1 MGEAVYAAIDL
12 ELTGLKVGDAEIIE
26 IGVVRCTPQR
36 VLERW
41 NSLVRPYSM
50 PDLRIQRLTGISP
63 EQLRDAPRLDD
74 VSAKLRELLADATPI
89 GHNVKFD
96 LDHLGVA
103 GIDASRQ
110 YLDTLPIAQVLDP
123 AAPSHRLGE
132 LCARHGVAMDGAHR
146 ALTDAE
152 ASRGL
157 LLALLR
163 LWDELSPSQREYAA
177 LANGAMGLASP
188 LRGFFSLAADGA
200 LPPRRLAPRR
210 AAPPPAAERAP
221 EPPPIVELPKQSL
234 AELTAAA
241 FDAAAGDRNDLP
253 LKMERRESQRKM
265 ALDIAGALD
274 AGEQALVEAGT
285 GVGKSLAYLV
295 PAALWAMREGKRVLV
310 STHTRNLQ
318 AQLSEDDFGLLRRML
333 DHAAPSLGAKLRA
346 TVLKGRGN
354 YLCRRALETALAGGL
369 PAGGE
374 AAAVE
379 LNEGML
385 LARAGVWAE
394 SPDCL
399 GDREQLRLSA
409 DFSDSWSRLS
419 AERAA
424 CLHNGADHVAAGT
437 CFLARAFDAAAAAH
451 ITVVNHAWLISNL
464 DSARRYRQ
472 DNAADAD
479 FQHLAESDAVI
490 VDEAHF
496 LEDATTNALRQSV
509 NGDALEKL
517 FDGIRSTDRRRRAT
531 LTRRAEDAAPVAAER
546 LADATLAARE
556 AVEAAWFAFEQFL
569 GQFGERDSVVLS
581 GGMRAQR
588 DWEQVEQLA
597 DTARKSLRGLASE
610 LRELTRAVEGVEQG
624 RLADDARATADAC
637 EEAVE
642 ALQLAIEADP
652 AQTVAWLEK
661 QRRQRRA
668 PEIVSLDSAPIDV
681 SGKLNELLWSR
692 CPRVVLTGATL
703 TVDDQWGFL
712 RRRLGAPETI
722 ESRYDSPFDYERN
735 ARIYVAG
742 DMPPVTD
749 PPREVERALADA
761 ILTLARAAEGRTL
774 ALFTAHGTMRRV
786 MDHVR
791 QPLAESDIAL
801 SVQGPDGSPA
811 QVVDDLR
818 GNPRTV
824 IFGVD
829 SLWTGIDVP
838 GAALSQVIVCR
849 LPFDRPNDPIQSARA
864 EQYENAFVEL
874 SVPTAILKLRQGVGR
889 LIRTSE
895 DRGVIV
901 LLDNRVATKRYGKR
915 FRDALPPA
923 PVDEL
928 PIQRIAAEVRTF
940 LPPLPAA
947 Q

>member
-1 MGEAVYAAIDL
+1 MSETVYAAIDL
-12 ELTGLKVGDAEIIE
+12 ELTGLKVGSAEIIE
-26 IGVVRCTPQR
+26 VGVVRCTPER

-41 NSLVRPYSM
+41 SALARPYGEL
-50 PDLRIQRLTGISP
+50 PLRIERLTGITP
-63 EQLRDAPRLDD
+63 EMLRDAPPFE
-74 VSAKLRELLADATPI
+74 ALADELRALLEGAIPL

-96 LDHLGVA
+96 IDHLGANGV
-103 GIDASRQ
+103 DLPRQ
-110 YLDTLPIAQVLDP
+110 AVDTLPLAQVLDP

-132 LCARHGVAMDGAHR
+132 LCERHGIALDGSHR
-146 ALTDAE
+146 ALADAE
-152 ASRGL
+152 ASRRL
-157 LLALLR
+157 LLAMR
-163 LWDELSPSQREYAA
+163 QRWDALNPSQREYAA

-188 LRGFFSLAADGA
+188 LRGFLSLVSDGA
-200 LPPRRLAPRR
+200 LPPRRREPRR
-210 AAPPPAAERAP
+210 AAPPKSDARAP
-221 EPPPIVELPKQSL
+221 EPPPIVDLPERSL

-241 FDAAAGDRNDLP
+241 FDAAAGDAESG
-253 LKMERRESQRKM
+253 MERRESQRAM
-265 ALDIAGALD
+265 ALDVARALD
-274 AGEQALVEAGT
+274 NGEQALVEAGT

-318 AQLSEDDFGLLRRML
+318 AQLSEDDFGLLRQML
-333 DHAAPSLGAKLRA
+333 NHAAPALGPKLRA
-346 TVLKGRGN
+346 TTLKGRGN
-354 YLCRRALETALAGGL
+354 YLCRRALETTLARGL
-369 PAGGE
+369 PVDGE
-374 AAAVE
+374 AAAAE

-394 SPDCL
+394 SADCR
-399 GDREQLRLSA
+399 GDREQLRLPA
-409 DFSDSWSRLS
+409 EFNDAWARLS
-419 AERAA
+419 AERAS
-424 CLHNGADHVAAGT
+424 CQHDGTDHVAAGA
-437 CFLARAFDAAAAAH
+437 CFLARAFDAAAGAH
-451 ITVVNHAWLISNL
+451 ITVVNHAWLVSNL
-464 DSARRYRQ
+464 DAARRYRL
-472 DNAADAD
+472 DNDADED

-531 LTRRAEDAAPVAAER
+531 LTRRAEEAAPVAAER

-569 GQFGERDSVVLS
+569 SQFGQSDAVVLS
-581 GGMRAQR
+581 GGMRAQP
-588 DWEQVEQLA
+588 DWEQVERLA
-597 DTARKSLRGLASE
+597 DAARKSLRGLASE
-610 LRELTRAVEGVEQG
+610 LRELARAVEGEERGQ
-624 RLADDARATADAC
+624 LADDARATADVC
-637 EEAVE
+637 DEAVE

-681 SGKLNELLWSR
+681 SGKLTELLWSR

-703 TVDDQWGFL
+703 TVDGQWGFL
-712 RRRLGAPETI
+712 RRRLGMPEAI

-735 ARIYVAG
+735 ARIYIAG
-742 DMPPVTD
+742 DMPPLTD
-749 PPREVERALADA
+749 PPREVEQELGDA
-761 ILTLARAAEGRTL
+761 ILALARAAEGRTL

-786 MDHVR
+786 MERVR
-791 QPLAESDIAL
+791 QPLANSGLAL

-838 GAALSQVIVCR
+838 GEALSQVIVCR

-895 DRGVIV
+895 DRGVIII
-901 LLDNRVATKRYGKR
+901 LDNRVATKRYGAR
-915 FRDALPPA
+915 FLNELPPA
-923 PVDEL
+923 PIDKL
-928 PIQRIAAEVRTF
+928 PTQRIAAEVRAF
-940 LPPLPAA
+940 LPPLPPL
-947 Q
+947 

>member
-12 ELTGLKVGDAEIIE
+12 ELTGLKVGSAEIIE
-26 IGVVRCTPQR
+26 IGVVRCTPER

-41 NSLVRPYSM
+41 NSLVRPYTM

-63 EQLRDAPRLDD
+63 DLLLDAPPLDE

-96 LDHLGVA
+96 LDHLGAA

-188 LRGFFSLAADGA
+188 LRGFLSLVADGA
-200 LPPRRLAPRR
+200 LPPRRRELRR
-210 AAPPPAAERAP
+210 AAPQKAAERAP
-221 EPPPIVELPKQSL
+221 EPPPIIDLPEQSL

-241 FDAAAGDRNDLP
+241 FDAAAGDVQ

-295 PAALWAMREGKRVLV
+295 PAALWAMREGKRVIV

-318 AQLSEDDFGLLRRML
+318 AQLSEDDFALLRQLL
-333 DHAAPSLGAKLRA
+333 DRAAPALGAKLQA

-354 YLCRRALETALAGGL
+354 YLCRRALESALAGGL

-374 AAAVE
+374 AAAE

-394 SPDCL
+394 SADCR
-399 GDREQLRLSA
+399 GDREQLRLPA
-409 DFSDSWSRLS
+409 EFNDPWARLS
-419 AERAA
+419 AERAS
-424 CLHNGADHVAAGT
+424 CLHDGADHVAAGA

-464 DSARRYRQ
+464 DSAQRYRQ

-531 LTRRAEDAAPVAAER
+531 LTRRAEEAAPVAAER

-588 DWEQVEQLA
+588 DWGQVEQLA

-610 LRELTRAVEGVEQG
+610 LRELARAVEGVEQG

-681 SGKLNELLWSR
+681 SGKLTELLWSR

-703 TVDDQWGFL
+703 TVDGQWDFL
-712 RRRLGAPETI
+712 RRRLGMPEAL

-749 PPREVERALADA
+749 PPREVERKLADA

-791 QPLAESDIAL
+791 QALADSDIAL

-889 LIRTSE
+889 LIRTSD

>member
-12 ELTGLKVGDAEIIE
+12 ELTGLKVGSAEIIE
-26 IGVVRCTPQR
+26 IGVVRCTPER

-41 NSLVRPYSM
+41 NSLVRPYTM
-50 PDLRIQRLTGISP
+50 PDLRIQRLTGIAP
-63 EQLRDAPRLDD
+63 EQLRDAPPLDD

-96 LDHLGVA
+96 LDHLGAA

-110 YLDTLPIAQVLDP
+110 YLDTLPLAQVLDP

-163 LWDELSPSQREYAA
+163 LWGELSASQREHAA

-188 LRGFFSLAADGA
+188 LRGFLSLVADGA
-200 LPPRRLAPRR
+200 LPPRRR
-210 AAPPPAAERAP
+210 AAAHAAPQKATERAP
-221 EPPPIVELPKQSL
+221 EPPPIIELPEQSL

-241 FDAAAGDRNDLP
+241 FDAAAGDVQ

-265 ALDIAGALD
+265 ALDIAGSLD

-295 PAALWAMREGKRVLV
+295 PAALWAMREGKRVIV

-318 AQLSEDDFGLLRRML
+318 AQLSEDDFALLRQLL
-333 DHAAPSLGAKLRA
+333 DRAAPALGAKLQA

-374 AAAVE
+374 AAAE

-394 SPDCL
+394 SADCR
-399 GDREQLRLSA
+399 GDREQLRLPA
-409 DFSDSWSRLS
+409 EFNDPWARLS
-419 AERAA
+419 AERAS
-424 CLHNGADHVAAGT
+424 CLHDGADHVAAGT
-437 CFLARAFDAAAAAH
+437 CFLARAFDAAAGAH

-464 DSARRYRQ
+464 DSAQRYRQ

-581 GGMRAQR
+581 SGMRAQR
-588 DWEQVEQLA
+588 DWEKLEQLA

-610 LRELTRAVEGVEQG
+610 LRELVRAVEGVEQG
-624 RLADDARATADAC
+624 RLADDARATADTC

-681 SGKLNELLWSR
+681 SGKLTELLWSR

-712 RRRLGAPETI
+712 RRRLGMPEAL

-749 PPREVERALADA
+749 PPREVERKLADA

-791 QPLAESDIAL
+791 QALAESDIAL

-889 LIRTSE
+889 LIRTSD

-901 LLDNRVATKRYGKR
+901 LLDNRVATKRYGAR
-915 FRDALPPA
+915 FLNELPPA

>member
-1 MGEAVYAAIDL
+1 MSETVYAAIDL
-12 ELTGLKVGDAEIIE
+12 ELTGLKVGSAEIIE
-26 IGVVRCTPQR
+26 VGVVRCTPER

-41 NSLVRPYSM
+41 SALARPYGEL
-50 PDLRIQRLTGISP
+50 PLRIERLTGITP
-63 EQLRDAPRLDD
+63 EMLRDAPPFE
-74 VSAKLRELLADATPI
+74 ALADELRALLEGAIPL

-96 LDHLGVA
+96 IDHLGANGV
-103 GIDASRQ
+103 DLPRQ
-110 YLDTLPIAQVLDP
+110 AVDTLPLAQVLDP

-132 LCARHGVAMDGAHR
+132 LCERHGIALDGSHR
-146 ALTDAE
+146 ALADAE
-152 ASRGL
+152 ASRRL
-157 LLALLR
+157 LLAMR
-163 LWDELSPSQREYAA
+163 QRWDALNPSQREYAA

-188 LRGFFSLAADGA
+188 LRGFLSLVSDGA
-200 LPPRRLAPRR
+200 LPPRRREPRR
-210 AAPPPAAERAP
+210 AAPPKSDARAP
-221 EPPPIVELPKQSL
+221 EPPPIIDLPERSL

-241 FDAAAGDRNDLP
+241 FDAAAGDAESG
-253 LKMERRESQRKM
+253 MERRESQRAM
-265 ALDIAGALD
+265 ALDVARALD
-274 AGEQALVEAGT
+274 NGEQALVEAGT

-318 AQLSEDDFGLLRRML
+318 AQLSEDDFGLLRQML
-333 DHAAPSLGAKLRA
+333 NHAAPALGPKLRA
-346 TVLKGRGN
+346 TTLKGRGN
-354 YLCRRALETALAGGL
+354 YLCRRALETALARGL
-369 PAGGE
+369 PVDGE
-374 AAAVE
+374 AAAAE

-394 SPDCL
+394 SADCR
-399 GDREQLRLSA
+399 GDREQLRLPA
-409 DFSDSWSRLS
+409 EFNDAWARLS
-419 AERAA
+419 AERAS
-424 CLHNGADHVAAGT
+424 CLHDGTDHVAAGA
-437 CFLARAFDAAAAAH
+437 CFLARAFDAAAGAH

-464 DSARRYRQ
+464 DAARRYRL
-472 DNAADAD
+472 DNDADQD

-531 LTRRAEDAAPVAAER
+531 LTRRAEEAAPVAAKR

-569 GQFGERDSVVLS
+569 SQFGQSDAVVLS
-581 GGMRAQR
+581 GGMRAQP
-588 DWEQVEQLA
+588 DWEQVERLA

-610 LRELTRAVEGVEQG
+610 LRELARAVEGEERGQI
-624 RLADDARATADAC
+624 ADDARATADVC
-637 EEAVE
+637 DEAVE

-681 SGKLNELLWSR
+681 SGKLTELLWSR

-703 TVDDQWGFL
+703 TVDGQWGFL
-712 RRRLGAPETI
+712 RRRLGMPEAI

-735 ARIYVAG
+735 ARIYIAG
-742 DMPPVTD
+742 DMPPLTD
-749 PPREVERALADA
+749 PPREVEQELGDA
-761 ILTLARAAEGRTL
+761 ILALARAAEGRTL

-786 MDHVR
+786 MERVR
-791 QPLAESDIAL
+791 QPLANSGIAL

-838 GAALSQVIVCR
+838 GEALSQVIVCR

-889 LIRTSE
+889 LIRTGE
-895 DRGVIV
+895 DRGVIII
-901 LLDNRVATKRYGKR
+901 LDNRVATKRYGAR
-915 FRDALPPA
+915 FLNELPPA
-923 PVDEL
+923 PIDEL
-928 PIQRIAAEVRTF
+928 PTQRIAAEVQAF
-940 LPPLPAA
+940 LPPLPPL
-947 Q
+947 

>member
-1 MGEAVYAAIDL
+1 MSETVYAAIDL
-12 ELTGLKVGDAEIIE
+12 ELTGLKVGSAEIIE
-26 IGVVRCTPQR
+26 VGVVRCTPER

-41 NSLVRPYSM
+41 SALARPYGEL
-50 PDLRIQRLTGISP
+50 PLRIERLTGITP
-63 EQLRDAPRLDD
+63 EMLRDAPPFE
-74 VSAKLRELLADATPI
+74 ALADELRALLEGAIPL

-96 LDHLGVA
+96 IDHLGANGV
-103 GIDASRQ
+103 DLPRQ
-110 YLDTLPIAQVLDP
+110 AVDTLPLAQVLDP

-132 LCARHGVAMDGAHR
+132 LCERHGIALDGSHR
-146 ALTDAE
+146 ALADAE
-152 ASRGL
+152 ASRRL
-157 LLALLR
+157 LLAMR
-163 LWDELSPSQREYAA
+163 QRWDALNPSQREYAA

-188 LRGFFSLAADGA
+188 LRGFLSLVSDGA
-200 LPPRRLAPRR
+200 LPPRRREPRR
-210 AAPPPAAERAP
+210 AAPTKSDARAP
-221 EPPPIVELPKQSL
+221 EPPPIIDLPERSL

-241 FDAAAGDRNDLP
+241 FDAAAGDAESG
-253 LKMERRESQRKM
+253 MERRESQRAM
-265 ALDIAGALD
+265 ALDVARALD
-274 AGEQALVEAGT
+274 NGEQALVEAGT

-318 AQLSEDDFGLLRRML
+318 AQLSEDDFGLLRQML
-333 DHAAPSLGAKLRA
+333 NHAAPALGPKLRA
-346 TVLKGRGN
+346 TTLKGRGN
-354 YLCRRALETALAGGL
+354 YLCRRALETTLARGL
-369 PAGGE
+369 PVDGE
-374 AAAVE
+374 AAAAE

-394 SPDCL
+394 SPDCR
-399 GDREQLRLSA
+399 GDREQLRLPA
-409 DFSDSWSRLS
+409 EFNDAWARLS
-419 AERAA
+419 AERAS
-424 CLHNGADHVAAGT
+424 CLHDGTDHVAAGA
-437 CFLARAFDAAAAAH
+437 CFLARAFDAAAGAH

-464 DSARRYRQ
+464 DAARRYRL
-472 DNAADAD
+472 DNDADAD

-517 FDGIRSTDRRRRAT
+517 FDGIRSTDRRRRAA
-531 LTRRAEDAAPVAAER
+531 LTRRAEEAAPVAAER

-569 GQFGERDSVVLS
+569 SQFGQSDAVVLS
-581 GGMRAQR
+581 GGMRAQP

-610 LRELTRAVEGVEQG
+610 LRELARAVEGEERGQ
-624 RLADDARATADAC
+624 LADDARATADIC
-637 EEAVE
+637 DEAVE

-681 SGKLNELLWSR
+681 SGKLTELLWAR

-703 TVDDQWGFL
+703 TVDGQWGFL
-712 RRRLGAPETI
+712 RRRLGMPEAI

-735 ARIYVAG
+735 ARIYIAA
-742 DMPPVTD
+742 DMPPLTD
-749 PPREVERALADA
+749 PPREVEQELGDA
-761 ILTLARAAEGRTL
+761 ILALARAAEGRTL

-786 MDHVR
+786 MERVR
-791 QPLAESDIAL
+791 QPLANSGIAL

-838 GAALSQVIVCR
+838 GEALSQVIVCR

-889 LIRTSE
+889 LIRTGE
-895 DRGVIV
+895 DRGVIII
-901 LLDNRVATKRYGKR
+901 LDNRVATKRYGAR
-915 FRDALPPA
+915 FLNELPPA
-923 PVDEL
+923 PIAEL
-928 PIQRIAAEVRTF
+928 PTQRIAAEVRAF
-940 LPPLPAA
+940 LPPLPPL
-947 Q
+947 

>member
-1 MGEAVYAAIDL
+1 MSETVYAAIDL
-12 ELTGLKVGDAEIIE
+12 ELTGLKVGSAEIIE
-26 IGVVRCTPQR
+26 VGVVRCTPER
-36 VLERW
+36 ILERW
-41 NSLVRPYSM
+41 SALARPYGEL
-50 PDLRIQRLTGISP
+50 PLRIERLTGITP
-63 EQLRDAPRLDD
+63 EMLRDAPPFE
-74 VSAKLRELLADATPI
+74 ALADELRALLEGAIPL

-96 LDHLGVA
+96 IDHLGANGV
-103 GIDASRQ
+103 DLPRQ
-110 YLDTLPIAQVLDP
+110 AVDTLPLAQVLDP

-132 LCARHGVAMDGAHR
+132 LCERHGIALDGSHR
-146 ALTDAE
+146 ALADAE
-152 ASRGL
+152 ASRRL
-157 LLALLR
+157 LLAMR
-163 LWDELSPSQREYAA
+163 QRWDALNPSQREYAA

-188 LRGFFSLAADGA
+188 LRGFLSLVSDGA
-200 LPPRRLAPRR
+200 LPPRRREPRR
-210 AAPPPAAERAP
+210 AAPPKSDARAP
-221 EPPPIVELPKQSL
+221 EPPPIVDLPARSL
-234 AELTAAA
+234 VELTAAA
-241 FDAAAGDRNDLP
+241 FDAAAGDAESG
-253 LKMERRESQRKM
+253 MERRESQRAM
-265 ALDIAGALD
+265 ALDVARALD
-274 AGEQALVEAGT
+274 NGEQALVEAGT

-333 DHAAPSLGAKLRA
+333 NHAVPALGPKLRA
-346 TVLKGRGN
+346 TTLKGRGN
-354 YLCRRALETALAGGL
+354 YLCRRALETTLARGL
-369 PAGGE
+369 PVDGD
-374 AAAVE
+374 AAAAE

-394 SPDCL
+394 SADCR
-399 GDREQLRLSA
+399 GDREQLRLPA
-409 DFSDSWSRLS
+409 EFNDAWARLS
-419 AERAA
+419 AERAS
-424 CLHNGADHVAAGT
+424 CLHDGTDHVAAGA
-437 CFLARAFDAAAAAH
+437 CFLARAFDAAAGAH

-464 DSARRYRQ
+464 DAARRYRL
-472 DNAADAD
+472 DNDADAD

-531 LTRRAEDAAPVAAER
+531 LTRRAEEAAPVAAER

-569 GQFGERDSVVLS
+569 SQFGQSDAVALS
-581 GGMRAQR
+581 GGMRAQP

-597 DTARKSLRGLASE
+597 DAARKSLRGLASE
-610 LRELTRAVEGVEQG
+610 LRELARAVEGEERGQ
-624 RLADDARATADAC
+624 LADDARAAADIC
-637 EEAVE
+637 DEAVE

-681 SGKLNELLWSR
+681 SGKLTELLWAR

-703 TVDDQWGFL
+703 TVDGQWGFL
-712 RRRLGAPETI
+712 RRRLGMPEAI

-735 ARIYVAG
+735 ARIYIAA
-742 DMPPVTD
+742 DMPPLTD
-749 PPREVERALADA
+749 PPREVEQELGDA
-761 ILTLARAAEGRTL
+761 ILALARAAEGRTL

-786 MDHVR
+786 MERVR
-791 QPLAESDIAL
+791 QPLANSGIAL

-838 GAALSQVIVCR
+838 GEALSQVIVCR

-889 LIRTSE
+889 LIRTGE
-895 DRGVIV
+895 DRGVIII
-901 LLDNRVATKRYGKR
+901 LDNRVATKRYGAR
-915 FRDALPPA
+915 FLNELPPA
-923 PVDEL
+923 PIAEL
-928 PIQRIAAEVRTF
+928 PTQRIAAEVQAF
-940 LPPLPAA
+940 LPPLPPL
-947 Q
+947 

>member
-1 MGEAVYAAIDL
+1 MVDSVYAAIDL

-26 IGVVRCTPQR
+26 IGVVRCTPER

-41 NSLVRPYSM
+41 NSLVRPYTM

-63 EQLRDAPRLDD
+63 EQLRDAPPLDD

-96 LDHLGVA
+96 LDHLGAA

-110 YLDTLPIAQVLDP
+110 YLDTLPLAQVLDP

-163 LWDELSPSQREYAA
+163 LWDELSPAQREYAA

-188 LRGFFSLAADGA
+188 LRGFLSLVADGA
-200 LPPRRLAPRR
+200 LPPRRREPRR
-210 AAPPPAAERAP
+210 AAPQKAAERAP
-221 EPPPIVELPKQSL
+221 EPPPIIDLPEQSL

-241 FDAAAGDRNDLP
+241 FDAAAGDAQ
-253 LKMERRESQRKM
+253 LKMEHRQSQRKM

-318 AQLSEDDFGLLRRML
+318 AQLSEGDFKLLRQML
-333 DHAAPSLGAKLRA
+333 DHAAPGLGSKLQA

-354 YLCRRALETALAGGL
+354 YLCRRALETALAAGL
-369 PAGGE
+369 PAGGD
-374 AAAVE
+374 AAAAD

-394 SPDCL
+394 SADCL
-399 GDREQLRLSA
+399 GDREQLRLPA
-409 DFSDSWSRLS
+409 EFNESWSRLS
-419 AERAA
+419 AERAS
-424 CLHNGADHVAAGT
+424 CLHDGTDHVAAGA

-588 DWEQVEQLA
+588 DWEKLEQLGDA
-597 DTARKSLRGLASE
+597 ARRSLRGLASE

-624 RLADDARATADAC
+624 RLADDARATADTC

-642 ALQLAIEADP
+642 ALQLALEADP

-681 SGKLNELLWSR
+681 SGKLAELLWSR

-703 TVDDQWGFL
+703 TVDGQWSFL

-722 ESRYDSPFDYERN
+722 EARYDSPFDYERN
-735 ARIYVAG
+735 ARIYIAE
-742 DMPPVTD
+742 DMPPVSG
-749 PPREVERALADA
+749 PPREVEQALANA
-761 ILTLARAAEGRTL
+761 ILSLARAAEGRTL

-786 MDHVR
+786 MSHVR
-791 QPLAESDIAL
+791 QPLTDSDIAL

-849 LPFDRPNDPIQSARA
+849 LPFDRPNDPIQTARA

-889 LIRTSE
+889 LIRTSD

-901 LLDNRVATKRYGKR
+901 ILDNRVATKRYGAR
-915 FRDALPPA
+915 FLKELPPA

-928 PIQRIAAEVRTF
+928 PVQRIAAEVRKF

>member
-1 MGEAVYAAIDL
+1 MSETVYAAIDL
-12 ELTGLKVGDAEIIE
+12 ELTGLKVGSAEIIE
-26 IGVVRCTPQR
+26 VGVVRCTPER

-41 NSLVRPYSM
+41 SALARPYGEL
-50 PDLRIQRLTGISP
+50 PLRIERLTGITP
-63 EQLRDAPRLDD
+63 EMLRDAPPFE
-74 VSAKLRELLADATPI
+74 ALADELRALLEGTIPL

-96 LDHLGVA
+96 IDHLGANGV
-103 GIDASRQ
+103 DLPRQ
-110 YLDTLPIAQVLDP
+110 AVDTLPLAQVLDP

-132 LCARHGVAMDGAHR
+132 LCERHGIALDGSHR
-146 ALTDAE
+146 ALADAE
-152 ASRGL
+152 ASRRL
-157 LLALLR
+157 LLAMR
-163 LWDELSPSQREYAA
+163 QRWDALNPSQREYAA

-188 LRGFFSLAADGA
+188 LRGFLSLVSDGA
-200 LPPRRLAPRR
+200 LPPRRREPRR
-210 AAPPPAAERAP
+210 AAPPKSDARAP
-221 EPPPIVELPKQSL
+221 EPPPIVDLPERSL

-241 FDAAAGDRNDLP
+241 FDAAAGDAESG
-253 LKMERRESQRKM
+253 MERRESQRAM
-265 ALDIAGALD
+265 ALDVARALD
-274 AGEQALVEAGT
+274 NGEQALVEAGT

-333 DHAAPSLGAKLRA
+333 NHAAPALGPKLRA
-346 TVLKGRGN
+346 TTLKGRGN
-354 YLCRRALETALAGGL
+354 YLCRRALETTLARGL
-369 PAGGE
+369 PVDGE
-374 AAAVE
+374 AAAAE

-394 SPDCL
+394 NADCR
-399 GDREQLRLSA
+399 GDREQLRLPA
-409 DFSDSWSRLS
+409 EFNDAWARLS
-419 AERAA
+419 AERAS
-424 CLHNGADHVAAGT
+424 CLHDGTDHVAAGA
-437 CFLARAFDAAAAAH
+437 CFLARAFDAAAGAH

-464 DSARRYRQ
+464 DAARRYRL
-472 DNAADAD
+472 DNDADED

-517 FDGIRSTDRRRRAT
+517 FDGIRSTDRRHRAT
-531 LTRRAEDAAPVAAER
+531 LTRRAEEAAPVAAER

-569 GQFGERDSVVLS
+569 SQFGQSDAVVLS
-581 GGMRAQR
+581 GGMRAQP
-588 DWEQVEQLA
+588 DWEQVERLA

-610 LRELTRAVEGVEQG
+610 LRELARAVEGEERGQ
-624 RLADDARATADAC
+624 LADDARATADIC
-637 EEAVE
+637 DEAVE

-681 SGKLNELLWSR
+681 SGKLTELLWSR

-703 TVDDQWGFL
+703 TVDGQWGFL
-712 RRRLGAPETI
+712 RRRLGMPEAI

-735 ARIYVAG
+735 ARIYIAG
-742 DMPPVTD
+742 DMPPLTD
-749 PPREVERALADA
+749 PPREVEQELGDA
-761 ILTLARAAEGRTL
+761 ILALARAAEGRTL

-786 MDHVR
+786 MERVR
-791 QPLAESDIAL
+791 QPLANSGIAL

-838 GAALSQVIVCR
+838 GEALSQVIVCR

-889 LIRTSE
+889 LIRTGE
-895 DRGVIV
+895 DRGVIII
-901 LLDNRVATKRYGKR
+901 LDNRVATKRYGAR
-915 FRDALPPA
+915 FLNELPPA
-923 PVDEL
+923 PIDES
-928 PIQRIAAEVRTF
+928 PIQRIAAEVRAF
-940 LPPLPAA
+940 LPPLPPL
-947 Q
+947 